1 MQLKPLHARRGWE
14 YYTQKRLWP
23 PDGDVTMEG
32 LKYNIRFY
40 ADQTA
45 AKGPLPEAGKY
56 VDRSYLQEAIK
67 EVDRK

>member
-1 MQLKPLHARRGWE
+1 
-14 YYTQKRLWP
+14 
-23 PDGDVTMEG
+23 VTMEG

-45 AKGPLPEAGKY
+45 AKGPLPEPGKY